1 MVPGAPSSAYKAK
14 DEDVHRKAV
23 FCSHHGRKVSPNK
36 AKKGGEADGGDGRK
50 RAIRGATSC
59 SKVSDR
65 LLLQLGAR
73 VPSQDRLRARV
84 HDVLHQLPQQR
95 DVPSRPRAALP

>member
-65 LLLQLGAR
+65 LLLQPEHKLAMASPADKYR
-73 VPSQDRLRARV
+73 KWLSSLCKD
-84 HDVLHQLPQQR
+84 
-95 DVPSRPRAALP
+95 